1 MSDYTFPHVPR
12 RVDGPPV
19 TYTDNAHG
27 AMVPE
32 APAIPKPWPHQ
43 QDGIDWALARSA
55 SYLHLTMGAG
65 KSRIVVD
72 IADESAAMRVLIVCP
87 KSVVASVWP
96 GQFKQWSVRPWA
108 VAATTLLG
116 SSVATR
122 IKKAEAIGAKATYE
136 RRPCVTVIN
145 YDAMRSKAAIEWLK
159 KQRWDLCVFD
169 EAQKLKSHT
178 GSTSKLAA
186 QLTRKACKRVVGLSG
201 TPMPHS
207 PMDIFA
213 QFRAIAPDVF
223 GGSYY
228 RFRARYAQ
236 MGGYKM
242 KEVKGFQHQ
251 TEMTER
257 MSAVMFSPPGDAV
270 NLNLPPH
277 RHEIRTVDLSPEA
290 RRLYD
295 ALNSEVV
302 AGIEQGIINPAN
314 GLVKLLRMQQ
324 LCSGLAVVEEPPPL
338 VGSEPAIDADLI
350 ARLLAGTKAMREDV
364 EVCTAKRDALR
375 DILESTD
382 EPVVVFG
389 QFRQDMK
396 STKAACA
403 AAGATMSELSGQA
416 NELAEWKAGKTRVL
430 GVQIASGAE
439 GIDLTRARLC
449 VYLSTGFNMGT
460 YLQSLARVHR
470 PGQTRPVVYYHIHA
484 RKTVDD
490 IVWRVLAARGDL
502 VASVLA
508 QVQHSAG

>member
-1 MSDYTFPHVPR
+1 MSDHTFPHIPR
-12 RVDGPPV
+12 RVDGPPM

-213 QFRAIAPDVF
+213 QFRAIAPSVF

-242 KEVKGFQHQ
+242 KEVKGFQNQ

-257 MSAVMFSPPGDAV
+257 MSAVMFSPPDGAV
-270 NLNLPPH
+270 DLNLPPH
-277 RHEIRTVDLSPEA
+277 RHEIRTVDLSKEA

-295 ALNSEVV
+295 ALTSEVV
-302 AGIEQGIINPAN
+302 AGIEQGVINPAN

-324 LCSGLAVVEEPPPL
+324 LCSGLAVVEEPAPL
-338 VGSEPAIDADLI
+338 DGAETVIDAELVR
-350 ARLLAGTKAMREDV
+350 RLLTGAKASREDV
-364 EVCTAKRDALR
+364 EVCTAKQDALR

-389 QFRQDMK
+389 QFRQDMAN
-396 STKAACA
+396 TRAACA
-403 AAGATMSELSGQA
+403 AAGATMSELSGHA
-416 NELAEWKAGKTRVL
+416 DELAEWKAGKTRVI
-430 GVQIASGAE
+430 GVQIASGSA
-439 GIDLTRARLC
+439 GIDLTRARIC
-449 VYLSTGFNMGT
+449 VYLSTGFNMGN

-484 RKTVDD
+484 RETVDD

-502 VASVLA
+502 VAGVLA
-508 QVQHSAG
+508 QVQHSSA

>member
-1 MSDYTFPHVPR
+1 M
-12 RVDGPPV
+12 

-43 QDGIDWALARSA
+43 QDGIDWALAKA
-55 SYLHLTMGAG
+55 STYLHLTMGAG

-72 IADESAAMRVLIVCP
+72 VADESAAMRVLIICP

-96 GQFKQWSVRPWA
+96 GQFKQWSVRPWM

-116 SSVATR
+116 AGVATR
-122 IKKAEAIGAKATYE
+122 IKKAEAIGNRAMYE

-145 YDAMRSKAAIEWLK
+145 YDAMRSKKALDFLK
-159 KQRWDLCVFD
+159 AQRWDLCVFD
-169 EAQKLKSHT
+169 EAQKLKSPT
-178 GSTSKLAA
+178 GKTSKLAA
-186 QLTRKACKRVVGLSG
+186 QVARKCKRVVMLSG

-213 QFRAIAPDVF
+213 QFRALDPGVF

-242 KEVKGFQHQ
+242 KEVKGFQNQ

-257 MSAVMFSPPGDAV
+257 MSSVMYSPDAASV
-270 NLNLPPH
+270 KLDLPNA

-295 ALNSEVV
+295 SLNSEVV
-302 AGIEQGIINPAN
+302 AGIKEGTINAQN

-324 LCSGLAVVEEPPPL
+324 LCAGLAVVEPPEDAGSPALDAEL
-338 VGSEPAIDADLI
+338 VR
-350 ARLLAGTKAMREDV
+350 RLLSGEKALRQEI
-364 EVCTAKRDALR
+364 EVCTAKQDALR

-396 STKAACA
+396 NTRAACA
-403 AAGATMSELSGQA
+403 AAGATMSELSGHA
-416 NELAEWKAGKTRVL
+416 DELADWKAGKTRVI
-430 GVQIASGAE
+430 GVQIASGSA
-439 GIDLTRARLC
+439 GIDLTRARIC
-449 VYLSTGFNMGT
+449 VYLSTGFNMGN

-470 PGQTRPVVYYHIHA
+470 PGQKRAVVYYHIHA

-490 IVWRVLAARGDL
+490 LVWHVLAARGDL
-502 VASVLA
+502 VEGVLA
-508 QVQHSAG
+508 RVKHTTA